1 MRFYDTKTR
10 SETSVSSDTTIP
22 STDARVSNFFL
33 PLQQGE
39 KMIFGD
45 DNLPYFY
52 TEDFMIP
59 TVVKGKVV
67 ESETDEQ
74 RVARLTLSYQDELMT
89 LCDTKQNDVEKLILG
104 YKATPKQIERYKDK
118 YERAKSGEF
127 DIATNE
133 VIIAKYEAMLVKIR
147 GFIDLIEKFRGGVD
161 DMITAGELDR
171 ARVALDAGKNFDAS
185 TTITDINAVLT
196 AVASGV
202 YI

>member
-1 MRFYDTKTR
+1 MRYFDTKTR
-10 SETSVSSDTTIP
+10 TETHVSSDTTIP

-104 YKATPKQIERYKDK
+104 YKATPKQIERYIDK

-127 DIATNE
+127 DTATNE
-133 VIIAKYEAMLVKIR
+133 VIIAKYEAMRGVIR
-147 GFIDLIEKFRGGVD
+147 GFIDLIEKFRGAVD
-161 DMITAGELDR
+161 DMIVAGELSR
-171 ARVALDAGKNFDAS
+171 ARVALDAGKKFGAGTTMADIDAILS
-185 TTITDINAVLT
+185 QSV
-196 AVASGV
+196 GV
-202 YI
+202 